1 MRIREVMTRYPQ
13 VALPDM
19 PIEMVARMMV
29 ENDCGAIPVVNNL
42 TERRPIGI
50 ITDRDIVARSIARGR
65 DPMELVV
72 GACMTTPAITVDEEM
87 CVHRLVHLLELGQIR
102 RAIVTNGGG
111 TIVGIVSQADIARCA
126 SKRETGDLVREL
138 SQPRAPAFIS

>member
-1 MRIREVMTRYPQ
+1 MRARDVMTKYPQ
-13 VALPDM
+13 VCLPDM
-19 PIEMVARMMV
+19 PLEVVARMMV
-29 ENDCGAIPVVNNL
+29 EADCGAIPVVNNL

-72 GACMTTPAITVDEEM
+72 GECMTSPAVTVDEDAS
-87 CVHRLVHLLELGQIR
+87 VHRLVRLLELGQIR

-111 TIVGIVSQADIARCA
+111 TIVGIVAQADIARRA
-126 SKRETGDLVREL
+126 SKRETGDLVREV
-138 SQPRAPAFIS
+138 SQPNRPAFVS